1 MAEHEPM
8 PVIDN
13 PEVRHERSDVNIRGI
28 VIFAI
33 ALVLTAVVVH
43 IGLYGLLEHYG
54 EFTLHTR
61 RAPAPAAEEEKTP
74 APRLQVAPRADL
86 AEMRAAEEKELTTYG
101 WADEEKRA
109 VRIPIDQAMKL
120 LVERGL
126 PARKDREALSDQ
138 RSAIS
143 SDAEKIRKPKAE
155 R

>member
-1 MAEHEPM
+1 M

-61 RAPAPAAEEEKTP
+61 RAPAPIT
-74 APRLQVAPRADL
+74 D
-86 AEMRAAEEKELTTYG
+86 
-101 WADEEKRA
+101 
-109 VRIPIDQAMKL
+109 
-120 LVERGL
+120 
-126 PARKDREALSDQ
+126 
-138 RSAIS
+138 RSAWIGGAAARDNAS
-143 SDAEKIRKPKAE
+143 AYGV
-155 R
+155 